1 MKKLMMMVAALAVCG
16 AVSARAQDALMNS
29 AETINPGNFKF
40 AAYPIFT
47 LGDGSDTGIG
57 GRAGYGFGRGFDVE
71 AKLSK
76 FDGLTYYGLDA
87 EWWLHRKSPD
97 FSFAVGV
104 HRTDLA
110 GDFKIMGVDTTFLV
124 SDHVARNLEV
134 YGGLR
139 IAFEFPD
146 GPGDNYRRL
155 NLVPGIEYR
164 VSRDLDFLAE
174 LGLKLNDNS
183 TSYVAVGLAYY
194 IR

>member
-1 MKKLMMMVAALAVCG
+1 MKRLLTIAGAALLIAT
-16 AVSARAQDALMNS
+16 SAQAQDALMNS

-57 GRAGYGFGRGFDVE
+57 GRAGYGFGRGFDIE
-71 AKLSK
+71 AKISK

-97 FSFAVGV
+97 ISFALGA
-104 HRTDLA
+104 HRSDLS
-110 GDFKIMGVDTTFLV
+110 GNFKVMGVDTTLLV
-124 SDHVARNLEV
+124 SDHIAHKLEV

-146 GPGDNYRRL
+146 GPGDNYRRMH
-155 NLVPGIEYR
+155 LVPGIEYA
-164 VSRDLDFLAE
+164 VAKDLDFLAE
-174 LGLKLNDNS
+174 FGLKLNDNS
-183 TSYVAVGLAYY
+183 TSYVSVGLAYY